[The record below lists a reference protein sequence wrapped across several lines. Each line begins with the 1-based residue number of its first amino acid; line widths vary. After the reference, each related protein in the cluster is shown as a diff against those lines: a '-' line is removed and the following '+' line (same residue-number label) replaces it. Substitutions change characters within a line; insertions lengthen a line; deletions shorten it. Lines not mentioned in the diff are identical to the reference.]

1 MSKARHKARRLATQ
15 ALYSWQMSGQ
25 DLADIDLQY
34 REEHNMAKVDEAY
47 FEELLH
53 QVPKH
58 AEELD
63 GLFGPLLDRPVTEL
77 DPVEHA
83 VIRLGTYELLYR
95 PDVPYRVVI
104 NEGVELAKI
113 FGAED
118 GHKYV
123 NSILDGVARKLREVE
138 VKAATSSNNSVKK
151 SATKKTL
158 AKKTATKKSVS
169 KKTASGK

>member
-1 MSKARHKARRLATQ
+1 MSKARHKARRLAIQ

-25 DLADIDLQY
+25 DLTDIGSQY
-34 REEHNMAKVDEAY
+34 REEHNMAKVDETY

-83 VIRLGTYELLYR
+83 VIRLGAYELLYR

-123 NSILDGVARKLREVE
+123 NSILDGLARTLREAE
-138 VKAATSSNNSVKK
+138 VKAAASSRNNVKK
-151 SATKKTL
+151 SVR
-158 AKKTATKKSVS
+158 KKTAGKKAAAKKSVS
-169 KKTASGK
+169 KKSAFGK